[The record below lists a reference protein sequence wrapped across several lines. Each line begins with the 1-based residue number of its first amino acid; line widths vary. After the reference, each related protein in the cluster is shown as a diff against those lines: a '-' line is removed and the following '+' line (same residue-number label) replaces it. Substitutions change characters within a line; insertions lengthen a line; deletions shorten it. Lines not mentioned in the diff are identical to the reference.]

1 LIGLRFGEYWIN
13 RPLFDKN
20 QELKQELEKV
30 KQERAIQ
37 VRIRTRENLEKEGRR
52 I

>member
-20 QELKQELEKV
+20 QEFKQELEKV

-37 VRIRTRENLEKEGRR
+37 VRIRT
-52 I
+52 